1 MSKKLPYMDSK
12 CDPVHAQQRIRQTLL
27 KFGVDRISFD
37 EDFKA
42 FTIYMKFR
50 YKDYPVCVPVNY
62 GEVAKRFMAAG
73 PSWHT
78 SRSRSTKADWE
89 QKHRD
94 KAYRASF
101 SIIED
106 FIKSMITMV
115 ELGVSTF
122 EEIFMCY
129 FMGPNEKRLGEY
141 LVKVLPDY
149 IGSQL
154 ALPEGK

>member
-1 MSKKLPYMDSK
+1 MNSQ

-42 FTIYMKFR
+42 FTVYMKFR
-50 YKDYPVCVPVNY
+50 YKDYPVCIPVNY
-62 GEVAKRFMAAG
+62 DEVAKKFMKAAPLSYRG
-73 PSWHT
+73 
-78 SRSRSTKADWE
+78 RSDRNKWE

-115 ELGVSTF
+115 NLGVFTF
-122 EEIFMCY
+122 EEIFISY
-129 FMGPNEKRLGEY
+129 FMGPNNKRLGEY
-141 LVKVLPDY
+141 LVKKLPDFV
-149 IGSQL
+149 GNGQM
-154 ALPEGK
+154 ALTEGE

>member
-12 CDPVHAQQRIRQTLL
+12 CDPVHAQQRIRQTLI
-27 KFGVDRISFD
+27 KFGVDRIAFD
-37 EDFKA
+37 EDLKA

-50 YKDYPVCVPVNY
+50 YKDYPVCIPVNY
-62 GEVAKRFMAAG
+62 DQVAKKFMQAS
-73 PSWHT
+73 PRTRT
-78 SRSRSTKADWE
+78 SRTAKDKWESR
-89 QKHRD
+89 HRD

-115 ELGVSTF
+115 ELGVFTF
-122 EEIFMCY
+122 EEIFISY

-141 LVKVLPDY
+141 LVKRLPQFVAGQ
-149 IGSQL
+149 I
-154 ALPEGK
+154 ALPEGE

>member
-62 GEVAKRFMAAG
+62 GEVAKRFMIAAPRTLRTG
-73 PSWHT
+73 AS
-78 SRSRSTKADWE
+78 KWE

-115 ELGVSTF
+115 ELGVFTF

-149 IGSQL
+149 IGGQL

>member
-1 MSKKLPYMDSK
+1 MSKLPYMDSK
-12 CDPVHAQQRIRQTLL
+12 CDPVHAQQRIRQTLI
-27 KFGVDRISFD
+27 KFGVDRIMFD

-50 YKDYPVCVPVNY
+50 YKDYPVCIPVNY
-62 GEVAKRFMAAG
+62 EKIAKKFMKSAPLSYRA
-73 PSWHT
+73 
-78 SRSRSTKADWE
+78 RSTREKWE
-89 QKHRD
+89 SKHRD

-115 ELGVSTF
+115 ELDVFTF
-122 EEIFMCY
+122 EEIFISY

-141 LVKVLPDY
+141 LTKRLPDFV
-149 IGSQL
+149 GGRL
-154 ALPEGK
+154 ALPEGE